1 LGTIAAD
8 LSSTIQ
14 FSGPNGQQLPNFAAF
29 LSFITVQ
36 SSSAPGTL
44 VKITGTF
51 DGVNTITTEE
61 AEIED

>member
-1 LGTIAAD
+1 LGTIVAD

-14 FSGPNGQQLPNFAAF
+14 FSGPNGPLPNLAAF
-29 LSFITVQ
+29 LALITAQ

-51 DGVNTITTEE
+51 DGVSTLAAEE